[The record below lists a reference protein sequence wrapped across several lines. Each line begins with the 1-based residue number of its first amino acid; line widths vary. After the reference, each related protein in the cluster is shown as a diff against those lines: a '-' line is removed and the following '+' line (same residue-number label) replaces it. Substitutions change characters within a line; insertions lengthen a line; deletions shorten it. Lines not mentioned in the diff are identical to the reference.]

1 MCAPWRSPGPIH
13 TPWGLSTY
21 RGLLTY
27 SKWPPPLILKADLCR
42 LWHQGSFDF
51 REREHCQHPCKGGEW
66 TPLPHFTMFLEHL
79 SPTSLTL
86 SVQSACRLVVGNHSP
101 WRNGRK
107 GPFVCLVP
115 AFLWYL
121 KRSCS
126 WWIRFTCDESFTDNT
141 FFSTKCYL

>member
-1 MCAPWRSPGPIH
+1 MGPSAMGLLQSPSSLMCLVANCVCTMEKSRPIH

-21 RGLLTY
+21 RGLLTG

-66 TPLPHFTMFLEHL
+66 TPLPHSTMFLEHL

-86 SVQSACRLVVGNHSP
+86 SVQSARRLVVGNHSP
-101 WRNGRK
+101 WRNGR
-107 GPFVCLVP
+107 GPLSVLSLLFCG
-115 AFLWYL
+115 
-121 KRSCS
+121 
-126 WWIRFTCDESFTDNT
+126 T
-141 FFSTKCYL
+141 